1 MLELADLGAE
11 SRLLLGEVVAVLE
24 HGVGRGHAVVH
35 RVAEDEQE
43 LWASTHTQVR
53 ESRGRAACLGA
64 RVTGGVTR
72 WCRVVAR
79 WGEVHGGWRTLGV
92 GTRYLART
100 EYSSFQTKIRLVRNR
115 YMMVTE
121 YSDPPNLPGSPYAS
135 YRMVGVIRGN

>member
-1 MLELADLGAE
+1 MELADLGAE

-35 RVAEDEQE
+35 RVAEEEQE

-79 WGEVHGGWRTLGV
+79 WGEVHGGWRTLGRRDEIFPSHGIFFV
-92 GTRYLART
+92 SNEDTAGKKSLHDGYRIFRSAQPAR
-100 EYSSFQTKIRLVRNR
+100 
-115 YMMVTE
+115 
-121 YSDPPNLPGSPYAS
+121 
-135 YRMVGVIRGN
+135 